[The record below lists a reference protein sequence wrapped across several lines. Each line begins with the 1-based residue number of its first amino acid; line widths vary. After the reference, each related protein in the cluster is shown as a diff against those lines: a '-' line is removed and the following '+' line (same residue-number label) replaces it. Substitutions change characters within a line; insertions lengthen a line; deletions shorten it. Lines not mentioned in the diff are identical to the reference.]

1 MGLFS
6 KKKQPQDYDYD
17 DYEEEFEEPSEN
29 PNQTSSILGQPSL
42 MDVVGP
48 AYWSTD
54 DLMQDQ
60 FILRES
66 IGSRTYG
73 IAGYIPPHG
82 YPRMVNT
89 AAFQD
94 ILSLG
99 YVDTTLDVVPRTR
112 HESMRELSN
121 LLNVIRSNAQYQEE
135 KGMSYQL
142 RDNIAKY
149 SDIDNLLDELQFD
162 QNRIYDVCISFIVYG
177 DSNREVRQNFGRV
190 ADILANEGMS
200 IYPYA
205 KRQKSG
211 YLQVIPIGSRMENL
225 DDTHRNVDRK
235 SLAVMDIARNAA
247 GIFNGGIPFG
257 NNQATPSQNTEFL
270 SVFGSNAHKPINY
283 NMGIVGESGAGKSL
297 SLKIKIARELTL
309 SGIEHR
315 SIDPDGE
322 YVLMAKQL
330 GQLNLTIVPDA
341 KFVINPCAVVLVETP
356 LDEETMS
363 DRTGRLLDDKEIEEN
378 IALAKDGRRVVTHA
392 DGTKFIQ
399 KANVLQTIINI
410 EDFVDVILAANGNE
424 SGLTAGE
431 KRRLEEA
438 AQSVISDLGITSDPD
453 SLYTNKSGTKN
464 GTFYERLPKPEPT
477 LSDIYQKLIEMNTD
491 EEGNEDP
498 KVSRLLDGLKPY
510 LRTGTKP
517 LFDGQTYFGQSR
529 SSSLNDYRYVNF
541 NISQLDGSLREVS
554 YFVIAQYLWVNWIT
568 NPTKR
573 TEEKCLTMDEIL
585 QFIDNPKMAA
595 VIEKIVRRC
604 RKYNASICWA
614 TQDTERLDA
623 SLKAKALVTNS
634 ETMFV
639 LRINPEHRERMQKTM
654 NLSDGAMD
662 ILTNNP
668 QPGEGILK
676 QENNLV
682 WIRTNPSS
690 IEMEFAESNRANSRK
705 NQERDFL
712 EQLNRA

>member
-1 MGLFS
+1 MGVFS
-6 KKKQPQDYDYD
+6 KKNDDYDYD
-17 DYEEEFEEPSEN
+17 DYEDEASPERDK
-29 PNQTSSILGQPSL
+29 TSSLLGQPSI
-42 MDVVGP
+42 MDVIGP

-54 DLMQDQ
+54 DLMQDE

-66 IGSRTYG
+66 IGNRTYG
-73 IAGYIPPHG
+73 IAAYIPPHG

-177 DSNREVRQNFGRV
+177 SSEREVKQNFGRV

-200 IYPYA
+200 VYPYV

-211 YLQVIPIGSRMENL
+211 YLQVIPVGARMGNL
-225 DDTHRNVDRK
+225 DDTYRNVDRK

-270 SVFGSNAHKPINY
+270 AVFGSSAHKPINY

-309 SGIEHR
+309 LGIEHR

-322 YVLMAKQL
+322 YVLLAKQL

-356 LDEETMS
+356 LDEETMT
-363 DRTGRLLDDKEIEEN
+363 DRTGRMLDDREIEEN

-399 KANVLQTIINI
+399 KANVLQTITNI

-453 SLYTNKSGTKN
+453 SLYTNKSGMKN

-517 LFDGQTYFGQSR
+517 LFDGQTYFGQGR
-529 SSSLNDYRYVNF
+529 SASLNDYRYVNF

-554 YFVIAQYLWVNWIT
+554 YFVIAQYLWVRWMT

-595 VIEKIVRRC
+595 VIEKIGRRC
-604 RKYNASICWA
+604 RKYNGSICWA

-639 LRINPEHRERMQKTM
+639 LRINPEHRDRMQKTM
-654 NLSDGAMD
+654 SLSDGAMD

-668 QPGEGILK
+668 LPGEGILK

-682 WIRTNPSS
+682 WIRTNPSAA
-690 IEMEFAESNRANSRK
+690 EMEFAESNRANSRSR
-705 NQERDFL
+705 QAQDFL
-712 EQLNRA
+712 NKMDESVEM

>member
-1 MGLFS
+1 M
-6 KKKQPQDYDYD
+6 
-17 DYEEEFEEPSEN
+17 ENSEQEN
-29 PNQTSSILGQPSL
+29 KEREMRRTSSVLGQPSL
-42 MDVVGP
+42 MDVIGP

-54 DLMQDQ
+54 DLMEDE
-60 FILRES
+60 FVMRENMKS
-66 IGSRTYG
+66 KTYG
-73 IAGYIPPHG
+73 IAAYIPPHG

-89 AAFQD
+89 AAFQEV
-94 ILSLG
+94 LSLG

-121 LLNVIRSNAQYQEE
+121 MLNVIRSNAQYQEE

-177 DSNREVRQNFGRV
+177 SSDREVKQNFGRV

-200 IYPYA
+200 VYPYA

-211 YLQVIPIGSRMENL
+211 YLQTIPIGARMANL
-225 DDTHRNVDRK
+225 DDTYRNVDRK

-270 SVFGSNAHKPINY
+270 SVFGSNTHRPINY

-309 SGIEHR
+309 LGIEHR

-322 YVLMAKQL
+322 YVLLAKKL

-341 KFVINPCAVVLVETP
+341 QFVINPCAVVLVETP
-356 LDEETMS
+356 LDEETMT

-399 KANVLQTIINI
+399 KANVLQTITNI

-438 AQSVISDLGITSDPD
+438 TESVIEDLGITVDPD
-453 SLYTNKSGTKN
+453 SLYTNKSGMRN
-464 GTFYERLPKPEPT
+464 GTYYERLPKPEPT
-477 LSDIYQKLIEMNTD
+477 LSDIYQKLVEMNTD
-491 EEGNEDP
+491 EDGNEDP

-510 LRTGTKP
+510 LKTGTKP
-517 LFDGQTYFGQSR
+517 LFDGQTYFGQGR

-541 NISQLDGSLREVS
+541 NISQLDGSLREVT
-554 YFVIAQYLWVNWIT
+554 YFVLAQYLWVRWMT

-573 TEEKCLTMDEIL
+573 TAQKCLTMDEIL

-595 VIEKIVRRC
+595 TIEKIVRRC
-604 RKYNASICWA
+604 RKYNGSICWA
-614 TQDTERLDA
+614 TQDTERLDV
-623 SLKAKALVTNS
+623 SVRAKALVTNS

-639 LRINPEHRERMQKTM
+639 LRISPEHRERMQKTM
-654 NLSDGAMD
+654 SLSDGAMD

-668 QPGEGILK
+668 EPGEGILK
-676 QENNLV
+676 QENNLI
-682 WIRTNPSS
+682 WIRTNPSAS
-690 IEMEFAESNRANSRK
+690 EMSFAESNRANARSQ
-705 NQERDFL
+705 QEKDFL
-712 EQLNRA
+712 SQMNRMANLR